1 MVPGNFFFFSLVIF
15 HCIIFSISFFF
26 ALIPHSIL
34 SGTEFFVMVFLL
46 EFWIWSVG
54 VLFYYG
60 YVLIILG
67 GSLSSG
73 FCISSGLGK
82 LAACKVVD

>member
-1 MVPGNFFFFSLVIF
+1 
-15 HCIIFSISFFF
+15 
-26 ALIPHSIL
+26 
-34 SGTEFFVMVFLL
+34 MVFLL